1 MRGTQKQEFVP
12 PSFATRIA
20 ESAPPIMIGRDRE
33 DSGVK
38 VNLQSLAA
46 FSALVQ
52 GRNAALPSR
61 KFY

>member
-1 MRGTQKQEFVP
+1 MRGTRKQEFVP

-33 DSGVK
+33 DAGVK

-52 GRNAALPSR
+52 AR
-61 KFY
+61 KCDPAEPKIY